1 MAQVGEID
9 YQVTM
14 DVQQLLTSQRQLEQR
29 LNRMDDS
36 FNRTSRAVNDTEQ
49 SMLSLSKVA
58 GVVASALS
66 AGAIINAVDEWGQM
80 AARIKMALNSVEGD
94 VERYAEIQ
102 QRFLEVSNRN
112 GKAIETT
119 QELYAGSATSMKEL
133 GYNTTQT
140 VDYIESLSSA
150 FTANA
155 TGAQQTESA
164 MNALNR
170 AMVIGTLKGNDWHSV
185 LNATPSVVADIAK
198 ELSRLRGGVKVTEND
213 VKKMA
218 MQGGISMKLFADAM
232 IKAREENNALAD
244 SMDNTIADGFTKLTN
259 SAKAYY
265 GEMNQ
270 TLGITRS
277 VSAGFAVL
285 TDNFEKVSM
294 VANVALAILGAR
306 MAGALYS
313 TIKAKISDVSASIN
327 QTTATLNAAKAS
339 EYAATTAVRKAQA
352 DLSSARSAVAL
363 AQAEYN
369 VAKGTLAEATAL
381 DNLILK
387 KSLASKA
394 ALTLTQATQAQT
406 AAMANSAT
414 AARAASL
421 SMNLFKGALGLV
433 GGPAGA
439 AMLAG
444 AAVLYF
450 YQQAKEARESAIKL
464 AEGVDELTAKMKE
477 MSRVQKEAEMAELRK
492 ALPELN
498 NELLNAVIA
507 HSKAIGAVKDLES
520 QVAKATPGTS
530 KYTSLTNQ
538 LTSAQDDLAIA
549 TNNAQKAANDYS
561 RTKSTISLIQ
571 ADLNGTLKQGAE
583 LLQREA
589 SVLPNA
595 AAGWNSYGFSIER
608 ATKAKAAF
616 SLLRP
621 ELDYGGEDGNK
632 LLKQMERR
640 LELSKLEGAEKA
652 KLSALYAAED
662 AGVFDKEAIK
672 NLQDL
677 AAKEYENTEAKKQGV
692 KTAKEAAS
700 AALKEATEAEKLKQK
715 ITDVANAT
723 KVAELETKGL
733 AREAAI
739 LEAVQKLGSKA
750 TKAQIAEITELAG
763 KEFDLKQKIQDRK
776 DAFSQNPEAKAN
788 QEYKLSLEQLERQL
802 QGNLVTEEDYHRR
815 RVDLAGEYSK
825 KIAEANAQAS
835 VSPIEDNR
843 AQFDPVQ
850 QLKNENAKKLALTD
864 KYYADEMAIIN
875 QAYANQQI
883 SHEQF
888 TTAKQITDAQY
899 LQIRTAQE
907 RQFNE
912 QQTAAQWQMLS
923 QQSLGFD
930 MLTSAV
936 DAMAGSASNAITGL
950 LTGTMT
956 AADAMRSLGNTILNS
971 VVNSI
976 VQTGVEMLKNF
987 IIGKTMGA
995 AAAAASIGEAAVVA
1009 SAWAPAAAFVSLA
1022 TMGANAAPAN
1032 ASLVGTTGLA
1042 STLAIAGARKNGGPV
1057 DAGSMYRVGEGGKPE
1072 IFKASNGRQYMIPGD
1087 NGKVISNKDMQSGG
1101 MNVNV
1106 VFNDY
1111 SSGGHKFD
1119 AQTSQDGNTLT
1130 IQAFIMDMDNK
1141 GPMLQSITRNTSA
1154 TARARG

>member
-1 MAQVGEID
+1 MAQVGEIV
-9 YQVTM
+9 YQVQM
-14 DVQQLLTSQRQLEQR
+14 DVQQLLTSQQQLEQR
-29 LNRMDDS
+29 LNRMDSS
-36 FNRTSRAVNDTEQ
+36 FNRTSQSVNNTER
-49 SMLSLSKVA
+49 SMQSLSKVA
-58 GVVASALS
+58 VALTGYLSASMVASYSEAWTELNNKLS
-66 AGAIINAVDEWGQM
+66 NSVRASESLVDVTQRVFDISQATRSSLDATATLYARLERGTREYNTSAADLAKLTSIINQGFIVSGATAQEAENAIIQLSQGIASGVLRGEEF
-80 AARIKMALNSVEGD
+80 NSV
-94 VERYAEIQ
+94 AEQ
-102 QRFLEVSNRN
+102 
-112 GKAIETT
+112 G
-119 QELYAGSATSMKEL
+119 
-133 GYNTTQT
+133 
-140 VDYIESLSSA
+140 
-150 FTANA
+150 
-155 TGAQQTESA
+155 
-164 MNALNR
+164 
-170 AMVIGTLKGNDWHSV
+170 
-185 LNATPSVVADIAK
+185 
-198 ELSRLRGGVKVTEND
+198 SRLMV
-213 VKKMA
+213 
-218 MQGGISMKLFADAM
+218 
-232 IKAREENNALAD
+232 ALAD
-244 SMDNTIADGFTKLTN
+244 SMGVGIGQLRKMAAEGKLTTDVVVKGLLSQGDAIGKEFAKTTRTMSQAFQEAGN
-259 SAKAYY
+259 NLTKFLGENTTIKSTISAFSDAV
-265 GEMNQ
+265 
-270 TLGITRS
+270 IT
-277 VSAGFAVL
+277 VSKNLDELSSVL
-285 TDNFEKVSM
+285 TVIATVVGSRY
-294 VANVALAILGAR
+294 VGALA
-306 MAGALYS
+306 MATKSKVMMA
-313 TIKAKISDVSASIN
+313 AASR
-327 QTTATLNAAKAS
+327 QESVATLQSARAS
-339 EYAATTAVRKAQA
+339 EYAANMSVRKAQA
-352 DLSSARSAVAL
+352 DLASARSAVAL

-381 DNLILK
+381 DNLIAK

-394 ALTLTQATQAQT
+394 AITLTQATQAQT
-406 AAMANSAT
+406 AAMANSAA

-421 SMNLFKGALGLV
+421 SMGLLRGAMGML
-433 GGPAGA
+433 GGPAGVS
-439 AMLAG
+439 MLAG
-444 AAVLYF
+444 AAIYYF
-450 YQQAKEARESAIKL
+450 YQKSEQAKQEARDFADSIDQLTAKLKGLSYQEIARDAQDAADKQKVLNAEMEEQEKQLARLEARLRMQQDALGNNPELIERNTINILREKIKLEGDLAENKKRHELISKYLSDAQDEYNRKAKEAIDLSVKSATTLDIEKS
-464 AEGVDELTAKMKE
+464 AFGRLTT
-477 MSRVQKEAEMAELRK
+477 Q
-492 ALPELN
+492 
-498 NELLNAVIA
+498 I
-507 HSKAIGAVKDLES
+507 
-520 QVAKATPGTS
+520 
-530 KYTSLTNQ
+530 
-538 LTSAQDDLAIA
+538 
-549 TNNAQKAANDYS
+549 
-561 RTKSTISLIQ
+561 
-571 ADLNGTLKQGAE
+571 
-583 LLQREA
+583 REA
-589 SVLPNA
+589 T
-595 AAGWNSYGFSIER
+595 G
-608 ATKAKAAF
+608 AKEEF
-616 SLLRP
+616 SLVRP
-621 ELDYGGEDGNK
+621 KLDYGGAEGEK
-632 LLKQMERR
+632 LLKQMEER
-640 LELSKLEGAEKA
+640 LALSKLEGAERA
-652 KLSALYAAED
+652 KLKAIYDAKD
-662 AGVFDKEAIK
+662 AGITDPDAIR

-677 AAKEYENTEAKKQGV
+677 AAQEYENTQAKKEGI
-692 KTAKEAAS
+692 KTAKQAAS
-700 AALKEATEAEKLKQK
+700 SALKEATEAEKLKQK

-763 KEFDLKQKIQDRK
+763 KEFDLKQKIKDRK

-802 QGNLVTEEDYHRR
+802 KGNLVTEENYQRR
-815 RVDLAGEYSK
+815 RVELAGEYSK

-835 VSPIEDNR
+835 ISPIEDNR

-850 QLKNENAKKLALTD
+850 QLKNENAKKLALMD

-907 RQFNE
+907 KKFNE

-936 DAMAGSASNAITGL
+936 DAMSGSASNAITGL

-995 AAAAASIGEAAVVA
+995 AAAAASMGEAAIVA

-1072 IFKASNGRQYMIPGD
+1072 IFKANNGRQYMIPGD
-1087 NGKVISNKDMQSGG
+1087 NGKVISNKDMQGGG

>member
-1 MAQVGEID
+1 MAQVGEIV
-9 YQVTM
+9 YQVQM
-14 DVQQLLTSQRQLEQR
+14 DVQQLLTSQQQLEQR
-29 LNRMDDS
+29 LNRMDSS
-36 FNRTSRAVNDTEQ
+36 FNRTSQSVNNTER
-49 SMLSLSKVA
+49 SMQSLSKVA
-58 GVVASALS
+58 AALTGYLSASMVASYSEAWTELNNKLS
-66 AGAIINAVDEWGQM
+66 NSVRASESLVDVTQRVFDISQATRSSLDATATLYARLERGTREYNTSAADLAKLTSIINQGFIVSGATAQEAENAIIQLSQGIASGVLRGEEF
-80 AARIKMALNSVEGD
+80 NSV
-94 VERYAEIQ
+94 AEQ
-102 QRFLEVSNRN
+102 
-112 GKAIETT
+112 G
-119 QELYAGSATSMKEL
+119 
-133 GYNTTQT
+133 
-140 VDYIESLSSA
+140 
-150 FTANA
+150 
-155 TGAQQTESA
+155 
-164 MNALNR
+164 
-170 AMVIGTLKGNDWHSV
+170 
-185 LNATPSVVADIAK
+185 
-198 ELSRLRGGVKVTEND
+198 SRLMV
-213 VKKMA
+213 
-218 MQGGISMKLFADAM
+218 
-232 IKAREENNALAD
+232 ALAD
-244 SMDNTIADGFTKLTN
+244 SMGVGIGQLRKMAAEGKLTTDVVVKGLLSQGDAIGKEFAKTTRTMSQAFQEAGN
-259 SAKAYY
+259 NLTKFLGENTTIKSTISAFSDAV
-265 GEMNQ
+265 
-270 TLGITRS
+270 IT
-277 VSAGFAVL
+277 VSKNLDELSSVL
-285 TDNFEKVSM
+285 TVITAVVGSRY
-294 VANVALAILGAR
+294 VGALA
-306 MAGALYS
+306 MATKSKVMMA
-313 TIKAKISDVSASIN
+313 AASR
-327 QTTATLNAAKAS
+327 QESVATLQSARAS
-339 EYAATTAVRKAQA
+339 EYAANMSVRKAQA
-352 DLSSARSAVAL
+352 DLASARSAVAL

-381 DNLILK
+381 DNLIAK

-394 ALTLTQATQAQT
+394 AITLTQATQAQT
-406 AAMANSAT
+406 AAMANSAA

-421 SMNLFKGALGLV
+421 SMGLLRGAMGML
-433 GGPAGA
+433 GGPAGV

-444 AAVLYF
+444 AAIYYF
-450 YQQAKEARESAIKL
+450 YQKSEQAKQEARDFADSIDQLTVKLKELSYQEIARDAQDARDKQELLRLEMKEQENQLSSLRAQLELQKTALNGMPDLIDKNTTRILREVTKLEGDL
-464 AEGVDELTAKMKE
+464 AENKKRHELITKYLSDAQDEYNRKT
-477 MSRVQKEAEMAELRK
+477 KEAIDL
-492 ALPELN
+492 
-498 NELLNAVIA
+498 
-507 HSKAIGAVKDLES
+507 SVKS
-520 QVAKATPGTS
+520 AT
-530 KYTSLTNQ
+530 
-538 LTSAQDDLAIA
+538 
-549 TNNAQKAANDYS
+549 
-561 RTKSTISLIQ
+561 
-571 ADLNGTLKQGAE
+571 TLD
-583 LLQREA
+583 
-589 SVLPNA
+589 
-595 AAGWNSYGFSIER
+595 IER
-608 ATKAKAAF
+608 SALGRLTKQIKEATGAKEEF
-616 SLLRP
+616 SLVRP
-621 ELDYGGEDGNK
+621 KLDYGGAEGEK
-632 LLKQMERR
+632 LLKQMEER
-640 LELSKLEGAEKA
+640 LALSKLEGAERA
-652 KLSALYAAED
+652 KLKAMYDAKD
-662 AGVFDKEAIK
+662 AGITDPDAIR

-677 AAKEYENTEAKKQGV
+677 AAQEYENTQAKKEGI
-692 KTAKEAAS
+692 KTAKQAAS

-802 QGNLVTEEDYHRR
+802 QGNLVTEENYQRR
-815 RVDLAGEYSK
+815 RVELAGEYSK

-850 QLKNENAKKLALTD
+850 QLKNENAKKLALMD

-912 QQTAAQWQMLS
+912 QQTATQWQMLS

-995 AAAAASIGEAAVVA
+995 AAAAASMGEAAIVA

-1072 IFKASNGRQYMIPGD
+1072 IFKANNGRQYMIPGD
-1087 NGKVISNKDMQSGG
+1087 NGKVISNKDMQGGG

>member
-1 MAQVGEID
+1 MAQVGEIV
-9 YQVTM
+9 YQVQM
-14 DVQQLLTSQRQLEQR
+14 DVQQLLTSQQQLEQR
-29 LNRMDDS
+29 LNRMDSS
-36 FNRTSRAVNDTEQ
+36 FNRTSQSVNNTER
-49 SMLSLSKVA
+49 SMQSLSKVA
-58 GVVASALS
+58 AALTGYLSASMVASYSEAWTELNNKLS
-66 AGAIINAVDEWGQM
+66 NSVRASESLVDVTQRVFDISQATRSSLDATATLYARLERGTREYNTSAEDLAKLTSIINQGFIVSGATAQEAENAIIQLSQGIASGVLRGEEF
-80 AARIKMALNSVEGD
+80 NSV
-94 VERYAEIQ
+94 AEQ
-102 QRFLEVSNRN
+102 
-112 GKAIETT
+112 G
-119 QELYAGSATSMKEL
+119 
-133 GYNTTQT
+133 
-140 VDYIESLSSA
+140 
-150 FTANA
+150 
-155 TGAQQTESA
+155 
-164 MNALNR
+164 
-170 AMVIGTLKGNDWHSV
+170 
-185 LNATPSVVADIAK
+185 
-198 ELSRLRGGVKVTEND
+198 SRLMV
-213 VKKMA
+213 
-218 MQGGISMKLFADAM
+218 
-232 IKAREENNALAD
+232 ALAD
-244 SMDNTIADGFTKLTN
+244 SMGVGIGQLRKMAAEGKLTTDVVVKGLLSQGDAIGKEFAKTTRTMSQAFQEAGN
-259 SAKAYY
+259 NLTKFLGENTTIKSTISAFSDAV
-265 GEMNQ
+265 
-270 TLGITRS
+270 IT
-277 VSAGFAVL
+277 VSKNLDELSSVL
-285 TDNFEKVSM
+285 TVIATVVGSRY
-294 VANVALAILGAR
+294 VGALA
-306 MAGALYS
+306 MATKSKVMMA
-313 TIKAKISDVSASIN
+313 AASR
-327 QTTATLNAAKAS
+327 QESVATLQSARAS
-339 EYAATTAVRKAQA
+339 EYAANMSVRKAQA
-352 DLSSARSAVAL
+352 DLASARSAVAL

-381 DNLILK
+381 DNLIAK

-394 ALTLTQATQAQT
+394 AITLTQATQAQT
-406 AAMANSAT
+406 AAMANSAA

-421 SMNLFKGALGLV
+421 SMGLLRGAMGML
-433 GGPAGA
+433 GGPAGV

-444 AAVLYF
+444 AAIYYF
-450 YQQAKEARESAIKL
+450 YQKSEQAKQEARDFADSIDQLTAKLKGLSYQEIARDAQDAADKQKVLNAEMEEQEKQLARLEARLRMQQDALGNNPELIERNTINILREKIKLEGDLAENKKRHELISKYLSDAQDEYNRKAKEAIDLSVKSATTLDIEKS
-464 AEGVDELTAKMKE
+464 AFGRLTT
-477 MSRVQKEAEMAELRK
+477 Q
-492 ALPELN
+492 
-498 NELLNAVIA
+498 I
-507 HSKAIGAVKDLES
+507 
-520 QVAKATPGTS
+520 
-530 KYTSLTNQ
+530 
-538 LTSAQDDLAIA
+538 
-549 TNNAQKAANDYS
+549 
-561 RTKSTISLIQ
+561 
-571 ADLNGTLKQGAE
+571 
-583 LLQREA
+583 REA
-589 SVLPNA
+589 T
-595 AAGWNSYGFSIER
+595 G
-608 ATKAKAAF
+608 AKEEF
-616 SLLRP
+616 SLVRP
-621 ELDYGGEDGNK
+621 KLNFGGEEGEK
-632 LLKQMERR
+632 LKKQMEER
-640 LELSKLEGAEKA
+640 LALSKLEGAERA
-652 KLSALYAAED
+652 KLKAMYDAKD
-662 AGVFDKEAIK
+662 AGITDPDAIRH
-672 NLQDL
+672 LQDL
-677 AAKEYENTEAKKQGV
+677 AAQEYENTQAKK
-692 KTAKEAAS
+692 ESIS
-700 AALKEATEAEKLKQK
+700 AAKKEATEAEKLKQK

-750 TKAQIAEITELAG
+750 TKAQVAEITELAG
-763 KEFDLKQKIQDRK
+763 KEFDLKQKIKDRK

-802 QGNLVTEEDYHRR
+802 QGNLITEKDYHRR
-815 RVDLAGEYSK
+815 RLELAGEYSK

-850 QLKNENAKKLALTD
+850 QLKNENAKKLALMD

-899 LQIRTAQE
+899 LQIRTVQE
-907 RQFNE
+907 KKFNE

-936 DAMAGSASNAITGL
+936 DAMSGSASNAITGL

-995 AAAAASIGEAAVVA
+995 AAAAASMGEAAIVA

-1072 IFKASNGRQYMIPGD
+1072 IFKANNGRQYMIPGD
-1087 NGKVISNKDMQSGG
+1087 NGKVISNKDMQGGG

>member
-1 MAQVGEID
+1 
-9 YQVTM
+9 M
-14 DVQQLLTSQRQLEQR
+14 DS
-29 LNRMDDS
+29 S
-36 FNRTSRAVNDTEQ
+36 FNRTSQSVNNTER
-49 SMLSLSKVA
+49 SMQSLSKVA
-58 GVVASALS
+58 AALTGYLSASMVASYSEAWTELNNKLS
-66 AGAIINAVDEWGQM
+66 NSVRASESLVDVTQRVFDISQATRSSLDATATLYARLERGTREYNTSAADLAKLTSIINQGFIVSGATAQEAENAIIQLSQGIASGVLRGEEF
-80 AARIKMALNSVEGD
+80 NSV
-94 VERYAEIQ
+94 AEQ
-102 QRFLEVSNRN
+102 
-112 GKAIETT
+112 G
-119 QELYAGSATSMKEL
+119 
-133 GYNTTQT
+133 
-140 VDYIESLSSA
+140 
-150 FTANA
+150 
-155 TGAQQTESA
+155 
-164 MNALNR
+164 
-170 AMVIGTLKGNDWHSV
+170 
-185 LNATPSVVADIAK
+185 
-198 ELSRLRGGVKVTEND
+198 SRLMV
-213 VKKMA
+213 
-218 MQGGISMKLFADAM
+218 
-232 IKAREENNALAD
+232 ALAD
-244 SMDNTIADGFTKLTN
+244 SMGVGIGQLRKMAAEGKLTTDVVVKGLLSQGDAIGKEFAKTTRTMSQAFQEAGN
-259 SAKAYY
+259 NLTKFLGENTTIKSTISAFSDAVITVSKSLD
-265 GEMNQ
+265 EMV
-270 TLGITRS
+270 LAVSLVAS
-277 VSAGFAVL
+277 VVGGRYIAAMG
-285 TDNFEKVSM
+285 
-294 VANVALAILGAR
+294 LA
-306 MAGALYS
+306 
-313 TIKAKISDVSASIN
+313 IKAKI
-327 QTTATLNAAKAS
+327 Q
-339 EYAATTAVRKAQA
+339 
-352 DLSSARSAVAL
+352 SAVAAREEAIANLQAARVAEHNAIMTARKTALDL
-363 AQAEYN
+363 AAARALVEKAKTEF
-369 VAKGTLAEATAL
+369 VAARGTNAEATAL
-381 DNLILK
+381 ANLIAVR
-387 KSLASKA
+387 SA
-394 ALTLTQATQAQT
+394 ATTAAINHKQATQAQT
-406 AAMANSAT
+406 AAMANSAA
-414 AARAASL
+414 AARAASVSIGL
-421 SMNLFKGALGLV
+421 ANKALGFV
-433 GGPAGA
+433 GGPAGI
-439 AMLAG
+439 AMAAG
-444 AAVLYF
+444 AAIMYF
-450 YQQAKEARESAIKL
+450 YQKLEQAKQEARDFADSIDQLTVKLKELSYQEIARDAQDARDKQELLRLEMKEQEKQLSALRAQLELQKTALKDQPELIDKNTTRILREITKLEGDLSTNRKRLELTTKYLTDAQDEYNRKAKEAIDLSVKSATTLDIEKS
-464 AEGVDELTAKMKE
+464 AFGRLTT
-477 MSRVQKEAEMAELRK
+477 Q
-492 ALPELN
+492 
-498 NELLNAVIA
+498 I
-507 HSKAIGAVKDLES
+507 
-520 QVAKATPGTS
+520 
-530 KYTSLTNQ
+530 
-538 LTSAQDDLAIA
+538 
-549 TNNAQKAANDYS
+549 
-561 RTKSTISLIQ
+561 
-571 ADLNGTLKQGAE
+571 
-583 LLQREA
+583 REA
-589 SVLPNA
+589 T
-595 AAGWNSYGFSIER
+595 G
-608 ATKAKAAF
+608 AKEEF
-616 SLLRP
+616 SLVRP
-621 ELDYGGEDGNK
+621 KLNFGGEEGEK
-632 LLKQMERR
+632 LKKQMEER
-640 LELSKLEGAEKA
+640 LALSKLEGAERA
-652 KLSALYAAED
+652 KLKAMYDAKD
-662 AGVFDKEAIK
+662 AGITDPDAIRH
-672 NLQDL
+672 LQDL
-677 AAKEYENTEAKKQGV
+677 AAQEYENTQAKKEGI
-692 KTAKEAAS
+692 KTAKDAAS

-715 ITDVANAT
+715 ISDVANAT

-739 LEAVQKLGSKA
+739 LESVQKLGSKA

-802 QGNLVTEEDYHRR
+802 QSNLVTEEDYHRR
-815 RVDLAGEYSK
+815 RLELASEYSK

-850 QLKNENAKKLALTD
+850 QLKNENAKKLALMD

-987 IIGKTMGA
+987 IITKTMGA
-995 AAAAASIGEAAVVA
+995 AAAAASMGEAGIVA

-1072 IFKASNGRQYMIPGD
+1072 IFKANNGRQYMIPGD
-1087 NGKVISNKDMQSGG
+1087 NGKVISNKDMQGGG

>member
-1 MAQVGEID
+1 MAQVGEIV
-9 YQVTM
+9 YQVQM
-14 DVQQLLTSQRQLEQR
+14 DVQQLLTSQQQLEQR
-29 LNRMDDS
+29 LNRMDGS
-36 FNRTSRAVNDTEQ
+36 FNRTSQSVNNTER

-58 GVVASALS
+58 ASLAGYLSASMVASYSEAWTELNNKLS
-66 AGAIINAVDEWGQM
+66 NSVRTSESLIDVTQRVFDISQATRSSLDATATLYARLERGTREYNTSAEDLAKLTSIINQGFIVSGATAQEAENAIIQLSQGIASGVLRGEEF
-80 AARIKMALNSVEGD
+80 NSV
-94 VERYAEIQ
+94 AEQ
-102 QRFLEVSNRN
+102 
-112 GKAIETT
+112 G
-119 QELYAGSATSMKEL
+119 
-133 GYNTTQT
+133 
-140 VDYIESLSSA
+140 
-150 FTANA
+150 
-155 TGAQQTESA
+155 
-164 MNALNR
+164 
-170 AMVIGTLKGNDWHSV
+170 
-185 LNATPSVVADIAK
+185 
-198 ELSRLRGGVKVTEND
+198 SRLMV
-213 VKKMA
+213 
-218 MQGGISMKLFADAM
+218 
-232 IKAREENNALAD
+232 ALAD
-244 SMDNTIADGFTKLTN
+244 SMGVGIGQLRKMAAEGKLTTDVVVKGLLSQGDAIGKEFAKTTRTMSQAFQEAGN
-259 SAKAYY
+259 NLTKFLGENTTIKSTISAFSDAV
-265 GEMNQ
+265 
-270 TLGITRS
+270 IT
-277 VSAGFAVL
+277 VSKNLDELSSVL
-285 TDNFEKVSM
+285 TVIAAVVGSRY
-294 VANVALAILGAR
+294 VGALA
-306 MAGALYS
+306 MATKSKVMMA
-313 TIKAKISDVSASIN
+313 AASR
-327 QTTATLNAAKAS
+327 QESVATLQSARAS
-339 EYAATTAVRKAQA
+339 EYAANMSVRKAQA

-381 DNLILK
+381 DNLIAK

-394 ALTLTQATQAQT
+394 AITLTQATQAQT
-406 AAMANSAT
+406 AAMANSAA

-421 SMNLFKGALGLV
+421 SMGLLRGAMGML
-433 GGPAGA
+433 GGPAGV

-444 AAVLYF
+444 AAIYYF
-450 YQQAKEARESAIKL
+450 YQKSEQAKQEARDFADSVDQLTVKLKELSYQEIARDAQDARDKQELLRLEMKEQEKQLSALRAQLELQKTALKDQPELIDKNTTRILREITKLEGDLSTNRKRLELTTKYLTDAQDEYNRKAKEAIDLSVKSATTLDIEKS
-464 AEGVDELTAKMKE
+464 AFGRLTT
-477 MSRVQKEAEMAELRK
+477 Q
-492 ALPELN
+492 
-498 NELLNAVIA
+498 I
-507 HSKAIGAVKDLES
+507 
-520 QVAKATPGTS
+520 
-530 KYTSLTNQ
+530 
-538 LTSAQDDLAIA
+538 
-549 TNNAQKAANDYS
+549 
-561 RTKSTISLIQ
+561 
-571 ADLNGTLKQGAE
+571 
-583 LLQREA
+583 REA
-589 SVLPNA
+589 T
-595 AAGWNSYGFSIER
+595 G
-608 ATKAKAAF
+608 AKEEF
-616 SLLRP
+616 SLVRP
-621 ELDYGGEDGNK
+621 KLNYGGEEGEK
-632 LLKQMERR
+632 LKKQMEER
-640 LELSKLEGAEKA
+640 LALSKLEGAERA
-652 KLSALYAAED
+652 KLKAMYDAKD
-662 AGVFDKEAIK
+662 AGITDPDAIRH
-672 NLQDL
+672 LQDL
-677 AAKEYENTEAKKQGV
+677 AAQEYENTQAKKEGI

-739 LEAVQKLGSKA
+739 LESVQKLGSKA
-750 TKAQIAEITELAG
+750 TKAQVAEITELAG

-802 QGNLVTEEDYHRR
+802 KGNLVTEENYQRR
-815 RVDLAGEYSK
+815 RVELAGEYSK

-835 VSPIEDNR
+835 ISPIEDNR

-850 QLKNENAKKLALTD
+850 QLKNENAKKLALMD

-907 RQFNE
+907 KKFNE

-995 AAAAASIGEAAVVA
+995 AAAAASMGEAAIVA

-1072 IFKASNGRQYMIPGD
+1072 IFKANNGRQYMIPGD
-1087 NGKVISNKDMQSGG
+1087 NGKVISNKDMQGGG

-1111 SSGGHKFD
+1111 SSGVHKFD

>member
-1 MAQVGEID
+1 MVQVGEIV
-9 YQVTM
+9 YQVQM
-14 DVQQLLTSQRQLEQR
+14 DVRQLLTSQQQLEQR
-29 LNRMDDS
+29 LNRMDSS
-36 FNRTSRAVNDTEQ
+36 FNRTSQSVNNTER
-49 SMLSLSKVA
+49 SMQSLSKVA
-58 GVVASALS
+58 AALTGYLSASMVASYSEAWTELNNKLS
-66 AGAIINAVDEWGQM
+66 NSVRASESLVDVTQRVFDISQATRSSLDATATLYARLERGTREYNTSAADLAKLTSIINQGFIVSGATAQEAENAIIQLSQGIASGVLRGEEF
-80 AARIKMALNSVEGD
+80 NSV
-94 VERYAEIQ
+94 AEQ
-102 QRFLEVSNRN
+102 
-112 GKAIETT
+112 G
-119 QELYAGSATSMKEL
+119 
-133 GYNTTQT
+133 
-140 VDYIESLSSA
+140 
-150 FTANA
+150 
-155 TGAQQTESA
+155 
-164 MNALNR
+164 
-170 AMVIGTLKGNDWHSV
+170 
-185 LNATPSVVADIAK
+185 
-198 ELSRLRGGVKVTEND
+198 SRLMV
-213 VKKMA
+213 
-218 MQGGISMKLFADAM
+218 
-232 IKAREENNALAD
+232 ALAD
-244 SMDNTIADGFTKLTN
+244 SMGVGIGQLRKMAAEGKLTTDVVVKGLLSQGDAIGKEFAKTTRTMSQAFQEAGN
-259 SAKAYY
+259 NLTKFLGENTTIKSTISAFSDAV
-265 GEMNQ
+265 
-270 TLGITRS
+270 IT
-277 VSAGFAVL
+277 VSKNLDELSSVL
-285 TDNFEKVSM
+285 TVIATVVGSRY
-294 VANVALAILGAR
+294 VGALA
-306 MAGALYS
+306 MATKSKVMMA
-313 TIKAKISDVSASIN
+313 AASR
-327 QTTATLNAAKAS
+327 QESVATLQSARAS
-339 EYAATTAVRKAQA
+339 EYAANMSVRKAQA
-352 DLSSARSAVAL
+352 DLASARSAVAL

-381 DNLILK
+381 DNLIAK

-394 ALTLTQATQAQT
+394 AITLTQATQAQT
-406 AAMANSAT
+406 AAMANSAA

-421 SMNLFKGALGLV
+421 SMGLLRGAMGML
-433 GGPAGA
+433 GGPAGV

-444 AAVLYF
+444 AAIYYF
-450 YQQAKEARESAIKL
+450 YQKSEQAKQEARDFADSIDQLTAKLKGLSYQEIARDAQDAADKQKVLNAEMEEQEKQLARLEARLRMQQDALGNNPELIERNTINILREKIKLEGDLAENKKRHELISKYLSDAQDEYNRKAKEAIDLSVKSATTLDIEKS
-464 AEGVDELTAKMKE
+464 AFGRLTT
-477 MSRVQKEAEMAELRK
+477 Q
-492 ALPELN
+492 
-498 NELLNAVIA
+498 I
-507 HSKAIGAVKDLES
+507 
-520 QVAKATPGTS
+520 
-530 KYTSLTNQ
+530 
-538 LTSAQDDLAIA
+538 
-549 TNNAQKAANDYS
+549 
-561 RTKSTISLIQ
+561 
-571 ADLNGTLKQGAE
+571 
-583 LLQREA
+583 REA
-589 SVLPNA
+589 T
-595 AAGWNSYGFSIER
+595 G
-608 ATKAKAAF
+608 AKEEF
-616 SLLRP
+616 SLVRP
-621 ELDYGGEDGNK
+621 KLNFGGEEGEK
-632 LLKQMERR
+632 LKKQMEER
-640 LELSKLEGAEKA
+640 LALSKLEGAERA
-652 KLSALYAAED
+652 KLKAMYDAKD
-662 AGVFDKEAIK
+662 AGITDPDAIRH
-672 NLQDL
+672 LQDL
-677 AAKEYENTEAKKQGV
+677 AAQEYENTQAKK
-692 KTAKEAAS
+692 ESIS
-700 AALKEATEAEKLKQK
+700 AAKKEATEAEKLKQK

-750 TKAQIAEITELAG
+750 TKAQVAEITELAG
-763 KEFDLKQKIQDRK
+763 KEFDLKQKIKDRK

-802 QGNLVTEEDYHRR
+802 QGNLITEKDYHRR
-815 RVDLAGEYSK
+815 RLELAGEYSK

-850 QLKNENAKKLALTD
+850 QLKNENAKKLALMD

-899 LQIRTAQE
+899 LQIRTVQE
-907 RQFNE
+907 KKFNE

-936 DAMAGSASNAITGL
+936 DAMSGSASNAITGL

-995 AAAAASIGEAAVVA
+995 AAAAASMGEAAIVA

-1072 IFKASNGRQYMIPGD
+1072 IFKANNGRQYMIPGD
-1087 NGKVISNKDMQSGG
+1087 NGKVISNKDMQGGG

>member
-1 MAQVGEID
+1 
-9 YQVTM
+9 M
-14 DVQQLLTSQRQLEQR
+14 DVRQLLTSQQQLEQR
-29 LNRMDDS
+29 LNRMDSS
-36 FNRTSRAVNDTEQ
+36 FNRTSQSVNNTER
-49 SMLSLSKVA
+49 SMQSLSKVA
-58 GVVASALS
+58 AALTGYLSASMVASYSEAWTELNNKLS
-66 AGAIINAVDEWGQM
+66 NSVRASESLVDVTQRVFDISQATRSSLDATATLYARLERGTREYNTSAADLAKLTSIINQGFIVSGATAQEAENAIIQLSQGIASGVLRGEEF
-80 AARIKMALNSVEGD
+80 NSV
-94 VERYAEIQ
+94 AEQ
-102 QRFLEVSNRN
+102 
-112 GKAIETT
+112 G
-119 QELYAGSATSMKEL
+119 
-133 GYNTTQT
+133 
-140 VDYIESLSSA
+140 
-150 FTANA
+150 
-155 TGAQQTESA
+155 
-164 MNALNR
+164 
-170 AMVIGTLKGNDWHSV
+170 
-185 LNATPSVVADIAK
+185 
-198 ELSRLRGGVKVTEND
+198 SRLMV
-213 VKKMA
+213 
-218 MQGGISMKLFADAM
+218 
-232 IKAREENNALAD
+232 ALAD
-244 SMDNTIADGFTKLTN
+244 SMGVGIGQLRKMAAEGKLTTDVVVKGLLSQGDAIGKEFAKTTRTMSQAFQEAGN
-259 SAKAYY
+259 NLTKFLGENTTIKSTISAFSDAV
-265 GEMNQ
+265 
-270 TLGITRS
+270 IT
-277 VSAGFAVL
+277 VSKNLDELSSVL
-285 TDNFEKVSM
+285 TVIAAVVGSRY
-294 VANVALAILGAR
+294 VGALA
-306 MAGALYS
+306 MATKSKVMMA
-313 TIKAKISDVSASIN
+313 AASRKESV
-327 QTTATLNAAKAS
+327 ATLQSARAS
-339 EYAATTAVRKAQA
+339 EYAANMSVRKAQA
-352 DLSSARSAVAL
+352 DLASARSAVAL

-381 DNLILK
+381 DNLIAK

-394 ALTLTQATQAQT
+394 AITLTQATQAQT
-406 AAMANSAT
+406 AAMANSAA

-421 SMNLFKGALGLV
+421 SMGLLRGAMGML
-433 GGPAGA
+433 GGPAGV

-444 AAVLYF
+444 AAIYYF
-450 YQQAKEARESAIKL
+450 YQKSEQAKQEARDFADSIDQLTVKLKELSYQEIARDAQDARDKQELLTLEMKEQEKQLSALRAQLELQKTALKDQPELIDKNTTRILREITKLEGDLSTNRKRLELTTKYLTDAQDEYNRKAKEAIDLSVKSATTLDIEKS
-464 AEGVDELTAKMKE
+464 AFGRLTT
-477 MSRVQKEAEMAELRK
+477 Q
-492 ALPELN
+492 
-498 NELLNAVIA
+498 I
-507 HSKAIGAVKDLES
+507 
-520 QVAKATPGTS
+520 
-530 KYTSLTNQ
+530 
-538 LTSAQDDLAIA
+538 
-549 TNNAQKAANDYS
+549 
-561 RTKSTISLIQ
+561 
-571 ADLNGTLKQGAE
+571 
-583 LLQREA
+583 REA
-589 SVLPNA
+589 T
-595 AAGWNSYGFSIER
+595 G
-608 ATKAKAAF
+608 AKEEF
-616 SLLRP
+616 SLVRP
-621 ELDYGGEDGNK
+621 KLNFGGEEGEK
-632 LLKQMERR
+632 LKKQMEER
-640 LELSKLEGAEKA
+640 LALSKLEGAERA
-652 KLSALYAAED
+652 KLKAMYDAKD
-662 AGVFDKEAIK
+662 AGITDPDAIRH
-672 NLQDL
+672 LQDL
-677 AAKEYENTEAKKQGV
+677 AAQEYENTQAKK
-692 KTAKEAAS
+692 ESIS
-700 AALKEATEAEKLKQK
+700 AAKKEATEAEKLKQK

-750 TKAQIAEITELAG
+750 TKAQITEITELAG
-763 KEFDLKQKIQDRK
+763 KEFDLNQKIQDRK

-802 QGNLVTEEDYHRR
+802 QGNLVTEENYQRR
-815 RVDLAGEYSK
+815 RVELASEYSK

-843 AQFDPVQ
+843 AQFDPIQ
-850 QLKNENAKKLALTD
+850 QLKNENAKKLALMD

-995 AAAAASIGEAAVVA
+995 AAAAASMGEAAIVA

-1072 IFKASNGRQYMIPGD
+1072 IFKANNGRQYMIPGD
-1087 NGKVISNKDMQSGG
+1087 NGKVISNKDMQGGG